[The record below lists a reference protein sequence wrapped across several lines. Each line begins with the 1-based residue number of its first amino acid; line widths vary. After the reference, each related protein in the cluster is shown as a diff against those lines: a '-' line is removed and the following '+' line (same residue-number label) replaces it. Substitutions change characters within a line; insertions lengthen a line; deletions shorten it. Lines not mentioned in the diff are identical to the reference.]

1 MVGHHGARL
10 ERRAQ
15 ALLRA
20 ISVIVWAVG
29 TIDYFGVLMPGV
41 AIARQILDA
50 NLVIGAFS
58 LSLGD
63 VLAFMLTVYLASV
76 VSSLVQFVL
85 AEDVFPRLDLR
96 PGLPYAL
103 LSLVKYAIVS
113 VGFVLALLALGI
125 NLNRVTVL
133 GGALGVGVGFGLQNI
148 VSNFVS
154 GLILLFE
161 RPVRVGDAVQIG
173 DVQGEVRRIGIRATT
188 VRAWEGAEVIVPNS
202 QLVAE
207 RVTNWTP
214 ADYRRRLD
222 IPVNVAYGSAPDK
235 VIQVLTEVA
244 QSHPD
249 VVASPV
255 PVTLFL
261 GFGDSALQFQLRAW
275 TSRLDRH
282 LMVRSELG
290 VAVYAALR
298 DAGFSIPF
306 PQQEV
311 RIHPAALPPESGGR

>member
-1 MVGHHGARL
+1 
-10 ERRAQ
+10 
-15 ALLRA
+15 
-20 ISVIVWAVG
+20 
-29 TIDYFGVLMPGV
+29 MP
-41 AIARQILDA
+41 AIALARQMLDA
-50 NLVIGAFS
+50 SLTMGALN

-63 VLAFMLTVYLASV
+63 VLAFVLTVYLASV
-76 VSSLVQFVL
+76 LSWLIQFVL
-85 AEDVFPRLDLR
+85 AEDVFPRLNLR

-103 LSLVKYAIVS
+103 SNLTKYAIVS
-113 VGFVLALLALGI
+113 VGFIVALLALGV

-148 VSNFVS
+148 VNNFVS

-202 QLVAE
+202 QLVSD

-214 ADYRRRLD
+214 VDYRRRLD
-222 IPVNVAYGSAPDK
+222 IPVGVAYGSAPDK
-235 VIQVLTEVA
+235 VLQVLTEVA

-249 VVASPV
+249 VVAAPA
-255 PVTLFL
+255 PEALFL
-261 GFGDSALQFQLRAW
+261 GFGDSALNFQLRAW

-282 LMVRSELG
+282 PMVRSELG

-298 DAGFSIPF
+298 AAGFSIPF
-306 PQQEV
+306 PQQEIRMLPV
-311 RIHPAALPPESGGR
+311 SPPPESGGR